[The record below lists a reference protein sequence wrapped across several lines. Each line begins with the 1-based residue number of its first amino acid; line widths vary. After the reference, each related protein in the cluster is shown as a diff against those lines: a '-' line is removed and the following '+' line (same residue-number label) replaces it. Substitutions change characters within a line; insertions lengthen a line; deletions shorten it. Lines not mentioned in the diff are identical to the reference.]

1 MKPLCPQSNNPGIP
15 VKPITLKALLQ
26 PKALEC
32 LDPTVTYHFCDAP
45 DCEVVYFSD
54 NSQFRV
60 ADLSV
65 SVYQKQQVQNALVC
79 YCFGHTRDDLEQHP
93 QLEESI
99 RAHTRA
105 NRCGCEVRNPQGGC
119 CLGNVKTILN
129 QAAKSG

>member
-1 MKPLCPQSNNPGIP
+1 M
-15 VKPITLKALLQ
+15 KPITLKALLQ